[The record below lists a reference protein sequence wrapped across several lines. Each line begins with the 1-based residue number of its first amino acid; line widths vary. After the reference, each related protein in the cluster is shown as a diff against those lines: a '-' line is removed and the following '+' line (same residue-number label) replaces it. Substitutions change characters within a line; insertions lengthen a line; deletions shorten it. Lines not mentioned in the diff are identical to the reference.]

1 MKCVAVGDMFLE
13 EEAFSKVL
21 KPSGLFSSYKGF
33 SWKKDLDRISTRALI
48 RNIETLGSEAYM
60 VEGELKEAMLDAD
73 VIFIHM
79 CPIGKEIIKNASHLK
94 YIVSARG
101 GIENIAVKEA
111 QEKGIKIIHC
121 PMHNAF
127 AVAELTIGLMICE
140 TRNIAR
146 ANYALKN
153 GEWREQY
160 PNSGHIL
167 ELRSMCVGLIGFG
180 AIGRLVAQ
188 RLKVFGS
195 RILIYD
201 PFVAKEEI
209 EASGYEAVDKD
220 TLLKESDIVSLH
232 GRIGP
237 NDPPLI
243 AKAELE
249 KMKLSAYLINTARAV
264 LVNMEDLEEALIHK
278 TIAGAAI
285 DVFPKEPLTKEDRIT
300 SIDACTLT
308 NHRGGDTL
316 DSYNRSP
323 ELLLEQFKEVL
334 ETGKTR
340 YMK

>member
-1 MKCVAVGDMFLE
+1 MKCVAVGDMFLD

-21 KPSGLFSSYKGF
+21 KPSGLFSSYQGF
-33 SWKKDLDRISTRALI
+33 SWKKDLDRTSTRTLI
-48 RNIETLGSEAYM
+48 RNIETLGSEAYTI
-60 VEGELKEAMLDAD
+60 EGELKEAILDAD

-79 CPIGKEIIKNASHLK
+79 CPIGKDIIKNASHLK

-101 GIENIAVKEA
+101 GVENIAVKEA

-140 TRNIAR
+140 TRNVAR

-160 PNSGHIL
+160 PNTGHIL

-180 AIGRLVAQ
+180 AISRLVAQ

-209 EASGYEAVDKD
+209 EALGYEAVDKD

-249 KMKLSAYLINTARAV
+249 KMKPSAYLINTARAV

-323 ELLLEQFKEVL
+323 ELLLEQLKEVL
-334 ETGKTR
+334 ETGKTK